1 MISRRTKRLE
11 VARERLE
18 PLTQE
23 ELTLVSGG
31 WCGPGPG
38 PGFFNH
44 RRRHHRRHHHHHHHR
59 ATFFGCG
66 NNPYPPF

>member
-11 VARERLE
+11 VSRDRLE

-23 ELTLVSGG
+23 ELSLVSGG
-31 WCGPGPG
+31 WCSPG

-44 RRRHHRRHHHHHHHR
+44 RRHHHHRHHHHRRHMNHP
-59 ATFFGCG
+59 FFGCG
-66 NNPYPPF
+66 NNL